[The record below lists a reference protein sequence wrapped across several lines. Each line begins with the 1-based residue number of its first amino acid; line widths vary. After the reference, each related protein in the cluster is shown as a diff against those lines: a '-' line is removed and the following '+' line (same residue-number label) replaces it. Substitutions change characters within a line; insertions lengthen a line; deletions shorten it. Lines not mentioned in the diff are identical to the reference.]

1 MGEWTSGYAE
11 PAAAVIDRPVSPR
24 GRVVQ
29 IARPLL
35 IGVLLVDVA
44 LNVVT
49 HQRHASLD
57 ELGKD
62 LSAGRVEFLALT
74 DADELRHGQWHF
86 RVSLGSDPE
95 VRPVVLWR
103 TGVAGYKVAE
113 LGAGEPFLPAQYG
126 IQVPGDGT
134 GTSQAENPD
143 GSDGMDDDTDAT
155 RSGEAVRAAAE
166 ATGVTISGAGPWG
179 DRLLRWD
186 WLGAVGWLAMLVM
199 LVTGPQPRRAT
210 KWAWFWLYLLPAHA
224 GLLYALAREAPWNA
238 TVHRTPEPLPHRAM
252 VADIRFTG
260 GKALLTVLLVGAL
273 AQVLVAA
280 LDPHW
285 P

>member
-11 PAAAVIDRPVSPR
+11 PAVAVVDRPASPR
-24 GRVVQ
+24 RRAIQAV
-29 IARPLL
+29 RWLL
-35 IGVLLVDVA
+35 VGMLLVDVA
-44 LNVVT
+44 LGVVT

-62 LSAGRVEFLALT
+62 LSSGRVEFLALT
-74 DADELRHGQWHF
+74 DADQLRHGQWVF
-86 RVSLGSDPE
+86 QVSLGSDPE
-95 VRPVVLWR
+95 AGPVVLWR

-126 IQVPGDGT
+126 IQVPGDAT
-134 GTSQAENPD
+134 GTSQAESPD
-143 GSDGMDDDTDAT
+143 GSEGMDDDTDAAQS
-155 RSGEAVRAAAE
+155 RDAVRAAAE
-166 ATGVTISGAGPWG
+166 ATGVTVSEPWG
-179 DRLLRWD
+179 DRLLRWE
-186 WLGAVGWLAMLVM
+186 WLGAAASLVVLVM

-224 GLLYALAREAPWNA
+224 GLLYALAREAPWSA
-238 TVHRTPEPLPHRAM
+238 TVHRTPEPLPHREM

-260 GKALLTVLLVGAL
+260 GKAFLIVLLVGAL
-273 AQVLVAA
+273 ADELVAA
-280 LDPHW
+280 LDPSW